1 MPNGFAQDKASAR
14 VEDLNGWIEI
24 QGNPISKVGV
34 YPYLGAQIGAP
45 DPSKIYYVLRPA
57 EELSKPA
64 TLDSFKLLPWI
75 DEHAMLGSE
84 FTAAERKGIHGVIG
98 EDVYFEEPYLRANIK
113 VFSQSLQDKIQGG
126 KIELSPGYRC
136 RYVQESGTY
145 NGQPYEFVQRDI
157 IGNHL
162 ALVKQGRTG
171 PDVAV
176 LDHFKITLDS
186 GAFMPIPEKKDE
198 EKEAA
203 EPAPAPEE
211 KAETTPP
218 ADPANPDA
226 PPTPEAKKED
236 PGEAAAAKG
245 MTIEDATAAINGVM
259 PLIDKLMNFIKG
271 GSSQSAD
278 PVANGDPAAQKLAG
292 VYDSNDLKTTDK
304 EVTAMDEA
312 LQALNQKVAALEA
325 QLAARPA
332 MDSKAV
338 FAEVAEREQLV
349 KQLAAVGVQVAA
361 DSMTLQE
368 TAEAALK
375 QIGFACDDGQA
386 VAAVR
391 AYLHNRTPVAD
402 RVYRMTNAQDAS
414 VKSTDGPVANV
425 FFMKAGA

>member
-45 DPSKIYYVLRPA
+45 DPSKIYYVFRPP

-98 EDVYFEEPYLRANIK
+98 EDVYFDDPYLRANIK
-113 VFSQSLQDKIQGG
+113 IFSQSLQDKIEGG

-136 RYVQESGTY
+136 RYVAESGSY
-145 NGQPYEFVQRDI
+145 NGQQYDYVQRDI

-186 GAFMPIPEKKDE
+186 GAFMPIAQDEDDEKK
-198 EKEAA
+198 EATP
-203 EPAPAPEE
+203 PAPAPEE
-211 KAETTPP
+211 KSEAAPP
-218 ADPANPDA
+218 ADPAEKPA
-226 PPTPEAKKED
+226 EEKKEE
-236 PGEAAAAKG
+236 GSEAAAAKG
-245 MTIEDATAAINGVM
+245 MTIQDAEAAINGIM
-259 PLIDKLMNFIKG
+259 PMIDKLMNFIKG
-271 GSSQSAD
+271 GSSTD
-278 PVANGDPAAQKLAG
+278 NHDPAAEKLAG
-292 VYDSNDLKTTDK
+292 VYDENDLQTTEK

-312 LQALNQKVAALEA
+312 FKALTQKVAALEA

-349 KQLAAVGVQVAA
+349 KQLAAVGVQIAA

-375 QIGFACDDGQA
+375 QIGFACDDGMA

-391 AYLHNRTPVAD
+391 AYLHNRTPIAD
-402 RVYRMTNAQDAS
+402 RVYRMTNAQDAA
-414 VKSTDGPVANV
+414 VKSVDGPVASV
-425 FFMKAGA
+425 FFSKGA